1 MELIDKGLMVMGVY
15 AVYLVGKQLL
25 ATLSTLDITKILCRR
40 KLDSYTLECNGVTFN
55 MKVAPHILVAG
66 LSGQGKSFFVEYLF
80 KGRDDLNNVYLV
92 NTYRNDFKS
101 LKCRRINNTKGILN
115 LLTEASTELQRQP
128 RYVIIDE
135 LLELSIREPKLIKEL
150 TKALAVSRHFNTFFV
165 CIAQQATKEEIKC
178 KSLFNCRVTFKQVEY
193 SSYSTILG
201 YSPEDKQLQVREF
214 YYLSD
219 CGVGR
224 AKVPRI

>member
-101 LKCRRINNTKGILN
+101 LKCRRINNTTSTLK

-150 TKALAVSRHFNTFFV
+150 TKALAVSRHFNTFFI

-193 SSYSTILG
+193 SSYQTILG
-201 YSPEDKQLQVREF
+201 YSPEDKQLRQREF

-219 CGVGR
+219 CGIGR

>member
-15 AVYLVGKQLL
+15 AVYLASKQLL
-25 ATLSTLDITKILCRR
+25 NTLSTIDITKILCRR

-219 CGVGR
+219 CGIGR